1 MAERTAPL
9 LLLLTLAVGLAG
21 SSQGDR
27 EPVYRDCV
35 LRCEERNCSGDA
47 LKHFRSRQPIYMS
60 LAGKPHPPAEAPPV
74 RFGPAYCAML
84 FCNSEPQFPS
94 AFFHEC

>member
-1 MAERTAPL
+1 MAGRAARL
-9 LLLLTLAVGLAG
+9 VLLAG
-21 SSQGDR
+21 VAALASGSQGDR

-60 LAGKPHPPAEAPPV
+60 LAGKPRPREPRPSPWPRLSLIPRKYPSAV
-74 RFGPAYCAML
+74 
-84 FCNSEPQFPS
+84 SEP
-94 AFFHEC
+94 

>member
-1 MAERTAPL
+1 MAKRTAP

-21 SSQGDR
+21 GSQGDR

-60 LAGKPHPPAEAPPV
+60 LAGKPRPPVKAPPV
-74 RFGPAYCAML
+74 RLGSAYCALL
-84 FCNSEPQFPS
+84 FCNLEPQFPS
-94 AFFHEC
+94 AFSQEC